1 MTPLYIAEEYPNV
14 FETENN
20 DASCCDSRLYEHGLL
35 RPADVKIGVA
45 GPFTGPNATYGA
57 QYWKGASQAVADI
70 NAAGGIKGEKIVLVQ
85 GDDAC
90 EPKQAVAVANRLVDE
105 AKVSAVVG
113 HFCSSSTMPASEVY
127 DEAGIL
133 TITPGSTNPQI
144 TERGMKDIFR
154 MCGRDDQQGAIAAN
168 YMLDV
173 LKAKKIAVIHDKD
186 TYGQGLA
193 DATRA
198 ALAKRGTKEVLYEGL
213 SRGEKDFNAT
223 VTKIGALKPDV
234 VYFGGCHPEAGP
246 LVRQMREQGVQA
258 KFFSGDCIVTEELVT
273 AAGGPQFT
281 NGVLMTFGQDP
292 RTLPDGKAVIEKF
305 RASGFEPEGYTLYAY
320 ASIQAIAAAR
330 NAVGTDNAKAS
341 DWLKSHDVETVM
353 GKKARD
359 GKGDLKVSDYVV
371 YQWDDKG
378 KYHQL

>member
-1 MTPLYIAEEYPNV
+1 
-14 FETENN
+14 
-20 DASCCDSRLYEHGLL
+20 
-35 RPADVKIGVA
+35 
-45 GPFTGPNATYGA
+45 
-57 QYWKGASQAVADI
+57 
-70 NAAGGIKGEKIVLVQ
+70 
-85 GDDAC
+85 
-90 EPKQAVAVANRLVDE
+90 
-105 AKVSAVVG
+105 
-113 HFCSSSTMPASEVY
+113 MPASEVY

-144 TERGMKDIFR
+144 TERGMKDMFR

-213 SRGEKDFNAT
+213 SRGEKDFNAL

-281 NGVLMTFGQDP
+281 DGVLMTFGQDP
-292 RTLPDGKAVIEKF
+292 RTIAEGKAVIEKF

-320 ASIQAIAAAR
+320 ASIQAIAAAY
-330 NAVGTDNAKAS
+330 NAVGADNTKAS
-341 DWLKSHDVETVM
+341 EWLKNHSVDTVM
-353 GKKARD
+353 GKKAWD

-371 YQWDDKG
+371 YKWDDKG

>member
-1 MTPLYIAEEYPNV
+1 MSLKLKTMTLHVVIAGCMSMAFY
-14 FETENN
+14 
-20 DASCCDSRLYEHGLL
+20 AQ
-35 RPADVKIGVA
+35 ADVKIGVA

-213 SRGEKDFNAT
+213 SRGEKDFNA
-223 VTKIGALKPDV
+223 L
-234 VYFGGCHPEAGP
+234 FGGF
-246 LVRQMREQGVQA
+246 LVDREFINHVVNSGGVVRGGLADCDAHGLSCIHSQKRA
-258 KFFSGDCIVTEELVT
+258 KLLTLRISGIVKRIKCNEISK
-273 AAGGPQFT
+273 
-281 NGVLMTFGQDP
+281 
-292 RTLPDGKAVIEKF
+292 R
-305 RASGFEPEGYTLYAY
+305 
-320 ASIQAIAAAR
+320 
-330 NAVGTDNAKAS
+330 
-341 DWLKSHDVETVM
+341 
-353 GKKARD
+353 
-359 GKGDLKVSDYVV
+359 
-371 YQWDDKG
+371 
-378 KYHQL
+378 